1 MLLGSAKKKK
11 IEDDKKYHKK
21 QKREIKQRGSVSL
34 ETRIAKTKAEAE
46 RLGSALHLANFDPEP
61 KKPEQ
66 MSKDDDAGPNDPTKS
81 PPRQIRSTLIDARTI
96 EQFEVELPLH
106 VDRPPSPIVY
116 ARSMV
121 PIRIAEDI
129 PHILKASSSH
139 HRTAISPKG
148 KLTKINIMKDAK
160 VALDELNSDAK
171 SQGSAGSSSASS
183 AANTPRNSPRPFGP
197 SLQNVTERGNRQS
210 KAARLT
216 RRTRGT
222 RNARPSGAPVHRGR
236 KLTRPKRITKK
247 RNESSASEGIFATPI
262 YAQCVST
269 LEKKVNG
276 TLCYAEVTEAGKK
289 NNASVDSVDAAES
302 KPEKVRYGAWYID
315 PKKWT
320 VGMYNVLN
328 EMAAKQQGS
337 WGVEMA
343 NIKAKADT
351 LQNEIPKLF
360 IGKAFTKD
368 LSSKGARIPHFLS
381 RVVVD
386 EKEMSGAEPVVKK
399 VQAPK
404 KKVGTFV
411 AIPEK
416 KKPDFKAQS
425 SSRSM
430 RSSLKK

>member
-1 MLLGSAKKKK
+1 
-11 IEDDKKYHKK
+11 
-21 QKREIKQRGSVSL
+21 
-34 ETRIAKTKAEAE
+34 
-46 RLGSALHLANFDPEP
+46 
-61 KKPEQ
+61 
-66 MSKDDDAGPNDPTKS
+66 
-81 PPRQIRSTLIDARTI
+81 
-96 EQFEVELPLH
+96 
-106 VDRPPSPIVY
+106 
-116 ARSMV
+116 
-121 PIRIAEDI
+121 
-129 PHILKASSSH
+129 
-139 HRTAISPKG
+139 
-148 KLTKINIMKDAK
+148 
-160 VALDELNSDAK
+160 
-171 SQGSAGSSSASS
+171 
-183 AANTPRNSPRPFGP
+183 
-197 SLQNVTERGNRQS
+197 
-210 KAARLT
+210 
-216 RRTRGT
+216 
-222 RNARPSGAPVHRGR
+222 
-236 KLTRPKRITKK
+236 
-247 RNESSASEGIFATPI
+247 
-262 YAQCVST
+262 VST